1 MKSVELEAIAR
12 DGAGKKGALNTLRKE
27 GRVPGIIYGGE
38 NNINLHVDAIR
49 FSKLIHTSDVYLLN
63 LKFEDKTI
71 RTVIKDVQF
80 HPVTDAVIH
89 IDFMEVFDDK
99 PISIGV
105 PVVFTGK
112 SIGVLN
118 GGKRREKLRKLV
130 LKAVHKDIPDEVSI
144 DITNLRIGQSIKVG
158 DVKLENVEILDHP
171 NAVIIAV
178 KTSRV
183 AVDDALDAEEEAAEG
198 AEGEGATEGAEA
210 EAATE

>member
-12 DGAGKKGALNTLRKE
+12 DGAGKKGALNALRKE

-38 NNINLHVDAIR
+38 NNINFHVDAVR
-49 FSKLIHTSDVYLLN
+49 FSKLIHTSDVYLVN

-80 HPVTDAVIH
+80 HPVSDAAIH
-89 IDFMEVFDDK
+89 IDLMEVFDDK

-130 LKAVHKDIPDEVSI
+130 LKALHKDIPEEISI
-144 DITNLRIGQSIKVG
+144 DISNVRIGQSIKVG
-158 DVKLENVEILDHP
+158 DLNLENVEILDHP

-183 AVDDALDAEEEAAEG
+183 AIEEELEDEEGDEEGEGAAEG
-198 AEGEGATEGAEA
+198 AETEA
-210 EAATE
+210 AATE

>member
-12 DGAGKKGALNTLRKE
+12 DGAGKKGALNALRKE

-38 NNINLHVDAIR
+38 NNINFHVDAVK
-49 FSKLIHTSDVYLLN
+49 FSKLIHTSDVYLVN

-80 HPVTDAVIH
+80 HPVSDAAIH
-89 IDFMEVFDDK
+89 IDLMEVFDDK

-130 LKAVHKDIPDEVSI
+130 LKALHKDIPEEISI
-144 DITNLRIGQSIKVG
+144 DITNVRIGQSIKVG
-158 DVKLENVEILDHP
+158 DLNLENVEILDHP

-183 AVDDALDAEEEAAEG
+183 AVEEDLEEE
-198 AEGEGATEGAEA
+198 EGEEGEEATEGAET
-210 EAATE
+210 EAATAE